1 VVAVMARMFPKI
13 QRPDDTEPG
22 EIIIEWVD
30 AAGIYR
36 RRVVVTEDAKQ
47 PLHDFLRQRR
57 ASGS

>member
-1 VVAVMARMFPKI
+1 MARMFPKI